1 MQSKTLYYS
10 LGDIKCAEL
19 YTSLLKYIT
28 DGVPQGSDVAPLYYN
43 CICMQDVGSKDALS
57 EVGWKNLDD
66 RRISQTN

>member
-43 CICMQDVGSKDALS
+43 CICM
-57 EVGWKNLDD
+57 
-66 RRISQTN
+66 